1 MECSM
6 SDTVLAA
13 LVTTAGSVIIAILNR
28 KKK

>member
-1 MECSM
+1 M

-13 LVTTAGSVIIAILNR
+13 LVTTAGSIIIAILNR

>member
-1 MECSM
+1 M